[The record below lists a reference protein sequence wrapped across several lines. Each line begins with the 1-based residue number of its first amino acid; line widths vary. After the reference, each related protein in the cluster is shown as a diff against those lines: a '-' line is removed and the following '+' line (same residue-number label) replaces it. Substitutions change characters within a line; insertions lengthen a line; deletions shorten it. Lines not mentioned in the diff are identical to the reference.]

1 MQPHLVQR
9 PLLRRGTIRSDTG
22 RFLILAREKANEI
35 KVLDTSSGPTRTFST
50 FDSVRFFAYF
60 CPTFFHRF
68 GKWTLKATAKA
79 VNTNQPIDLSIS
91 LKGFSAAFDRAAEL
105 MK

>member
-1 MQPHLVQR
+1 MIL
-9 PLLRRGTIRSDTG
+9 G
-22 RFLILAREKANEI
+22 RETANRI
-35 KVLDTSSGPTRTFST
+35 NDIVASSGPTRTFST

-68 GKWTLKATAKA
+68 GKWTLKAAAEA

>member
-1 MQPHLVQR
+1 VYSSG
-9 PLLRRGTIRSDTG
+9 GTIRDDTG
-22 RFLILAREKANEI
+22 GLLIQAHEKANEI
-35 KVLDTSSGPTRTFST
+35 NNLNTSSGPTRTFSA

-68 GKWTLKATAKA
+68 GKWTLKAAAKA

-91 LKGFSAAFDRAAEL
+91 LKGFSAAFDRAAVL